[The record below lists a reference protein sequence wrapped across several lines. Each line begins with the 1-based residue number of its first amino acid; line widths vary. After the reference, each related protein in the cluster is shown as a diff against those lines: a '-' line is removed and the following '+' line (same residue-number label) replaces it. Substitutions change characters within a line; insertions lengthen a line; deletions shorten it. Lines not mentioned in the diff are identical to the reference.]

1 MTARTYSTNIAIQ
14 NYSNIRPNPAENIL
28 IMEGSGVVGD
38 RGGEDGAA
46 CGCSCFLGT
55 PGNGVGAT
63 SPLRHVEHWVES
75 TAGTAL
81 VMGRVWTAVVS
92 CTLGRRLHRA
102 GVNKVFVRLFLV
114 LALHVVFLF
123 VWPS

>member
-1 MTARTYSTNIAIQ
+1 MLVAAEGWLVAAHASRAR
-14 NYSNIRPNPAENIL
+14 
-28 IMEGSGVVGD
+28 
-38 RGGEDGAA
+38 RGR
-46 CGCSCFLGT
+46 
-55 PGNGVGAT
+55 GVGAA
-63 SPLRHVEHWVES
+63 SLLRHVGRCVES

-81 VMGRVWTAVVS
+81 VMGHVRTTVVS
-92 CTLGRRLHRA
+92 CILGRRLHRA